1 MTQNIYDNG
10 AFFGEYCKLGRS
22 LHGLAGA
29 AEWPALRSL
38 LPELRERVVLDLG
51 CGFGWFCRWAREQ
64 GASRVL
70 GIDVSENML
79 KRARELTSDGGITY
93 EKADLERV
101 TLPSTCFDLAYSS
114 LALHYLENLP
124 RVFAEVHDALVPGG
138 SFIFSNEHPIYT
150 APRNPGWLI
159 GPDGHRVWPVDSYLV
174 EGIRETDW
182 LAKGVLKYHRTIG
195 TLVNLL
201 IHANFV
207 LSHLEEWVPTDE
219 QIAARPE
226 LSEERERPMF
236 LFVAARK
243 VSGRDSGGVSPPGQQ
258 TS

>member
-10 AFFGEYCKLGRS
+10 TFFGEYCKLGQFIARS
-22 LHGLAGA
+22 SRCGGMAGA
-29 AEWPALRSL
+29 TIAASRTARTRGIGSRLRFW
-38 LPELRERVVLDLG
+38 VVLPMG
-51 CGFGWFCRWAREQ
+51 ARTP

-138 SFIFSNEHPIYT
+138 SVHFLERASDLH
-150 APRNPGWLI
+150 L
-159 GPDGHRVWPVDSYLV
+159 
-174 EGIRETDW
+174 
-182 LAKGVLKYHRTIG
+182 G
-195 TLVNLL
+195 T
-201 IHANFV
+201 
-207 LSHLEEWVPTDE
+207 P
-219 QIAARPE
+219 
-226 LSEERERPMF
+226 
-236 LFVAARK
+236 
-243 VSGRDSGGVSPPGQQ
+243 
-258 TS
+258 